1 MYIIYIIYINIY
13 IHTYIYYKYIYIY
26 TYIYIYIY
34 IYIYAYMVCSTERFI
49 ELAIRSWSEWNL
61 NPRPLIS
68 VQKL

>member
-13 IHTYIYYKYIYIY
+13 IHTYIYYKYIY
-26 TYIYIYIY
+26 TYVYIY
-34 IYIYAYMVCSTERFI
+34 IYIYAYMVCSTERFV
-49 ELAIRSWSEWNL
+49 ELAIRTWPEWNS